1 MINQK
6 LDDKLISSVTGLS
19 LEEIAKLKSKEARKY
34 PFLASVILLLVKL
47 QQETDVILA
56 QVRH

>member
-19 LEEIAKLKSKEARKY
+19 LEEIAKLKSKA
-34 PFLASVILLLVKL
+34 
-47 QQETDVILA
+47 
-56 QVRH
+56 